1 MTQRAQL
8 AETEVANTETT
19 RTVWPPLTGTPF
31 YAKDGKYLGDL
42 LEIDGETKWAKLDV
56 PRGFDYWIDLD
67 WVRRSTPSYVLLRLA
82 DSEISGQRRES
93 GPPGSSS

>member
-1 MTQRAQL
+1 MPARAQL
-8 AETEVANTETT
+8 AESEVANAEPS

-31 YAKDGKYLGDL
+31 YARDGKYLGDL
-42 LEIDGETKWAKLDV
+42 ERIDKETRWAKLDV

-67 WVRRSTPSYVLLRLA
+67 WVRRSTESYVLLRLA

-93 GPPGSSS
+93 GPPEGSS

>member
-1 MTQRAQL
+1 MPERAQL
-8 AETEVANTETT
+8 AGAEVTNTEAT

-42 LEIDGETKWAKLDV
+42 VEIDGETKWAKLDV